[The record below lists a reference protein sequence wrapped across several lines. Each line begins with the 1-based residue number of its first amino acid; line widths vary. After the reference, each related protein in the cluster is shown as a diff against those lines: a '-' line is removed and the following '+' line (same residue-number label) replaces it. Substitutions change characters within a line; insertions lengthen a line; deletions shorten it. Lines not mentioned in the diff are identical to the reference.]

1 MILEQHYL
9 GCLAQASYLIVDE
22 SSKVAAVVDPRRD
35 VELYLERA
43 ASHGARIEHV
53 LLTHFHADFLSGHL
67 ELAHCT
73 GATIHMGAPAE
84 PEYEVH
90 SLSDGE
96 EIALGPKVRLRALAT
111 PGHTPESTSYLV
123 FDADHSTET
132 GPGSGSEQPHAVFT
146 GDTLFIGDVGRP
158 DLLASSGIS
167 AEEMAGQAYDSLHQK
182 LMSLPDETLLYPGH
196 GAGSACGKNLS
207 SETVSTIGQ
216 QRAFNYALQI
226 PTREEFVASL
236 TAGQPPAPAY
246 FPRTAGLNKSRHAV
260 LAEVLS
266 ESLLPMSLDEVLAAR
281 DAGAQLLDVRDKDAF
296 AQGHLAGS
304 VSIGLDGNLASWAGS
319 LLDLATD
326 IVVIGEP
333 GQEREAVTRLGRI
346 GLDRVRGYLQGG
358 AGAFASRPDLTV
370 RIERTSALRAA
381 AELDADEAPVVLDVR
396 FPLERETA
404 HIAGSLAVS
413 LRDLAARLADVPR
426 DRRLLVH
433 CKSGYRSMTAA
444 SLLLRAGFDQGR
456 VVDVAGGIDAW
467 IEGGLPGVVG
477 SGHPAC

>member
-22 SSKVAAVVDPRRD
+22 ESGVAAVVDPRRD

-67 ELAHCT
+67 ELAQST
-73 GATIHMGAPAE
+73 GATIHMGTPAE

-90 SLSDGE
+90 CLADGE
-96 EIALGPKVRLRALAT
+96 ELRLGPKVRIRALAT

-123 FDADHSTET
+123 FDADQS
-132 GPGSGSEQPHAVFT
+132 SEQPHAVLT

-158 DLLASSGIS
+158 DLMASAGVS

-182 LMSLPDETLLYPGH
+182 LMSLPDATLLYPGH
-196 GAGSACGKNLS
+196 GAGSPCGKNLS

-216 QRAFNYALQI
+216 QRVFNYALQI

-246 FPRTAGLNKSRHAV
+246 FPHTADLNKTRHPV
-260 LAEVLS
+260 LGDVLS
-266 ESLLPMSLDEVLAAR
+266 ESLVPMGLDEVLAAR
-281 DAGAQLLDVRDKDAF
+281 EAGAQLLDVRTKDAF
-296 AQGHLAGS
+296 ARGHLAGS
-304 VSIGLDGNLASWAGS
+304 VFIGLDGNLASWAGS
-319 LLDLATD
+319 LLDLERD

-333 GQEREAVTRLGRI
+333 DQEREAATRLGRI
-346 GLDRVRGYLQGG
+346 GLDRVRGYLEGG
-358 AGAFASRPDLTV
+358 AAAFTSRPDLTV
-370 RIERTSALRAA
+370 RVERTSARAAA
-381 AELDADEAPVVLDVR
+381 AELDADEAPVILDVR
-396 FPLERETA
+396 FPGERENA
-404 HIAGSLAVS
+404 HISGSLAVS
-413 LRDLAARLADVPR
+413 LRELSERLADVPR

-444 SLLLRAGFDQGR
+444 SLLLRAGFEQGR

-467 IEGGLPGVVG
+467 IEEGLPGMVG
-477 SGHPAC
+477 DGCPA